1 MGRIGPALQQL
12 QRTFDIEPQ
21 STLFHAARGLIYVAA
36 RNYRSPIQQC
46 RKTLDLGEPYDLGYY
61 YLAWSLPRNHNYH
74 EASGPL
80 YELPARSQDTFP
92 GVPLPAEVRARLG
105 ERTEARNLLTELE
118 GKFKTQDLPATS
130 IAQAYLALGDKEQA
144 LTWLAA
150 TLKPRCPSAIYITV
164 DPAYE
169 PLHADPRFAA
179 LVNKMGLGTG

>member
-1 MGRIGPALQQL
+1 M
-12 QRTFDIEPQ
+12 
-21 STLFHAARGLIYVAA
+21 
-36 RNYRSPIQQC
+36 
-46 RKTLDLGEPYDLGYY
+46 
-61 YLAWSLPRNHNYH
+61 
-74 EASGPL
+74 
-80 YELPARSQDTFP
+80 
-92 GVPLPAEVRARLG
+92 PLPAEVRARLG